1 MCGRYANTKS
11 GEELGRYFEADEV
24 DEVRLPPS
32 WNIAPTQQVHVVV
45 DTVPRD
51 LAGSG
56 GSAPVTRRVTTARWS
71 LVPRFAKELTSKYP
85 TFNARS
91 ETAAEKPTFRS
102 AVVRSRALVPADG
115 YYEWLTV
122 GKTKTPYFVTDPV
135 EGELAFAGLYS
146 WWRAPAAAGAG
157 SSESE
162 SEGAEPEPWVLTATI
177 LTRAAAGP
185 AARIHDRIPVM
196 LPRSEWDTWLDPTIA
211 GDHALV
217 QHAVAASQPV
227 IERLAVHEVAPLRGD
242 GPELIAP
249 LNPL

>member
-32 WNIAPTQQVHVVV
+32 WNIAPTQRIPVVV
-45 DTVPRD
+45 DTVPRE
-51 LAGSG
+51 LAGAG
-56 GSAPVTRRVTTARWS
+56 GDAPVTRRVTTARWS
-71 LVPRFAKELTSKYP
+71 LVPRFQKELASKYP

-102 AVVRSRALVPADG
+102 SVVRSRALVPADG
-115 YYEWLTV
+115 YYEWLTI
-122 GKTKTPYFVTDPV
+122 GKTKTPYFVTDPE

-146 WWRAPAAAGAG
+146 WWRPPAAAGSDG
-157 SSESE
+157 SESV
-162 SEGAEPEPWVLTATI
+162 EPEPWVLTATI

-196 LPRSEWDTWLDPTIA
+196 LPRAEWDTWLDPTIA

-227 IERLAVHEVAPLRGD
+227 IERLAVHEVAPLRSD

>member
-32 WNIAPTQQVHVVV
+32 WNIAPTQRVFVVV
-45 DTVPRD
+45 DTVPKG

-56 GSAPVTRRVTTARWS
+56 ADAPVTRRVTTARWS
-71 LVPRFAKELTSKYP
+71 LVPRFQKQLASKYP

-102 AVVRSRALVPADG
+102 SVARSRALVPADG

-122 GKTKTPYFVTDPV
+122 GKTKTPYFVTDPF
-135 EGELAFAGLYS
+135 EGELAFAGLFS
-146 WWRAPAAAGAG
+146 WWRPPVA
-157 SSESE
+157 
-162 SEGAEPEPWVLTATI
+162 EGEEPEPWVLTATI

-185 AARIHDRIPVM
+185 AAAATATGAAAVTSKTSSNFFTNSLSSM
-196 LPRSEWDTWLDPTIA
+196 SESSLNASMSSSVVSFAMIFSLVVGTRREPA
-211 GDHALV
+211 G
-217 QHAVAASQPV
+217 
-227 IERLAVHEVAPLRGD
+227 
-242 GPELIAP
+242 
-249 LNPL
+249 